1 MKAFSSKLASL
12 SVSFPLILA
21 VSVSVREPDW
31 KPENLWELLRNIFKP
46 CNCNC
51 QVKSTVYKW

>member
-31 KPENLWELLRNIFKP
+31 KPENLWELHRNIF
-46 CNCNC
+46 
-51 QVKSTVYKW
+51 